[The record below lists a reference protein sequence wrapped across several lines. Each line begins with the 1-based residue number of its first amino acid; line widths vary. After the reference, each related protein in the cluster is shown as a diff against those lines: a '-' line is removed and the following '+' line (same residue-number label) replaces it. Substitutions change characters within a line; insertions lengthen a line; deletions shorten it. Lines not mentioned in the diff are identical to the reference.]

1 MEQAL
6 LVESK
11 GYEMSNNWDE
21 KFANSEYLYGTEPN
35 MFVKNESHRFK
46 PESKIVCL
54 AEGEGRNGVYLAE
67 HGHKVTCVDASIEA
81 LKKAAVLAR
90 DKNVTLNF
98 AHSDIFDYTPSV
110 SFDAAVCTFLHL
122 PFDELK
128 RFCVKLYYLLGDDGF
143 LIGQCFTKNQLG
155 KSSGGPKD
163 ANLLYD
169 PITLGRVFK
178 NAGFEVL
185 KLEEKD
191 EELCEGE
198 GHVGIASL
206 VGIVAKKI

>member
-1 MEQAL
+1 
-6 LVESK
+6 
-11 GYEMSNNWDE
+11 MSNNWDE
-21 KFANSEYLYGTEPN
+21 KFATNEYLYGTEPN
-35 MFVKNESHRFK
+35 KFIKNESHRFGLG
-46 PESKIVCL
+46 SKIVCL

-67 HGHKVTCVDASIEA
+67 HGHKVTCVDTSIEA
-81 LKKAAVLAR
+81 LKKAARLAR
-90 DKNVTLNF
+90 DKNVTLDF
-98 AHSDIFDYTPSV
+98 AHIDIFAYSPNER
-110 SFDAAVCTFLHL
+110 FDAAVCTFLHL

-128 RFCVKLYYLLGDDGF
+128 RFCVKLYSILDDGGF
-143 LIGQCFTKNQLG
+143 LVGQCFTKNQLD
-155 KSSGGPKD
+155 KPSGGPKD

-169 PITLGRVFK
+169 AATLGKVFK
-178 NAGFEVL
+178 NVGFEVL